1 MARTARTAP
10 GPRRVVCKTAAVPSA
25 AASRGTRP
33 RRWTTDRTAAA
44 VAVPDTRP
52 GDKETVG
59 TVPGHNTTA
68 RSTDP
73 EAARPRQ
80 YTAVRTGTAVGTDSC
95 QLRRPP
101 VALKPRP
108 VGTGTDKGTGTGRT
122 KDMDIRGQ

>member
-1 MARTARTAP
+1 MARTTRTAP
-10 GPRRVVCKTAAVPSA
+10 GPRRVACKTAVVPSA

-44 VAVPDTRP
+44 AAVPGTRP
-52 GDKETVG
+52 GDNASGG
-59 TVPGHNTTA
+59 TVPGRNTVA

-73 EAARPRQ
+73 EAARPWRD
-80 YTAVRTGTAVGTDSC
+80 TAVRTDTAVDTDSC
-95 QLRRPP
+95 HPRRP

-122 KDMDIRGQ
+122 MDMDIQGR